1 MEQQVKT
8 KVARLEDFIAEI
20 RKDLEEEI
28 FLFDINLRHTSNEGV
43 KEYVEEQK
51 ERTKD
56 LIRKIEKFEDKEKTV
71 MCDYEKWLTDK
82 IDESQK
88 KSLEALEVSDII
100 EHLQRETEGG
110 IYAKALKQYMIINSG
125 VKDVQGK

>member
-8 KVARLEDFIAEI
+8 KVARLEDFIVEI
-20 RKDLEEEI
+20 RKDLEEKI
-28 FLFDINLRHTSNEGV
+28 ISYDYDIRYATNEGV

-56 LIRKIEKFEDKEKTV
+56 LIRKIEKFENKEKTV
-71 MCDYEKWLTDK
+71 MCDYEKWLSDK
-82 IDESQK
+82 IDEAQK

>member
-1 MEQQVKT
+1 
-8 KVARLEDFIAEI
+8 
-20 RKDLEEEI
+20 
-28 FLFDINLRHTSNEGV
+28 NLRYTSNESV
-43 KEYVEEQK
+43 KEYIEEQK
-51 ERTKD
+51 GRMKD

-71 MCDYEKWLTDK
+71 MCDDYEKWLTDK

>member
-8 KVARLEDFIAEI
+8 KVARLEDFIVEI
-20 RKDLEEEI
+20 RKDLEEKI
-28 FLFDINLRHTSNEGV
+28 ISYDYDIRYATNEGV

-56 LIRKIEKFEDKEKTV
+56 LIRKIEKFENKEKTV

-82 IDESQK
+82 IDEAQK

>member
-8 KVARLEDFIAEI
+8 KVGRLTDFVAEI

-28 FLFDINLRHTSNEGV
+28 ISYDYDIRYATSESV

-51 ERTKD
+51 ERTKN
-56 LIRKIEKFEDKEKTV
+56 LIRKIEKFEEKEKEKT
-71 MCDYEKWLTDK
+71 CDYEKWLTDK
-82 IDESQK
+82 INESQK

-100 EHLQRETEGG
+100 EHLQREQEGG
-110 IYAKALKQYMIINSG
+110 IYAKALKQYMIMNSG
-125 VKDVQGK
+125 ANDVQRK